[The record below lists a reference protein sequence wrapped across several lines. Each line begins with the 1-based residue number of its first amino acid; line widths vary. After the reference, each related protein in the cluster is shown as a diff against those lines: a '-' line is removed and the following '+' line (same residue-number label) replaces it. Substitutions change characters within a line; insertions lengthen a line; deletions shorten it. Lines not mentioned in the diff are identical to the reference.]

1 MVIMGLLLAVLAVSC
16 AGGSGIPVTTQEAK
30 PASTL
35 VTIKVEPV
43 SALIDE
49 VVSIQLSGL
58 APGQNVTVRARTRF
72 HTSHVWE
79 SYATFMAD
87 KNGSVDVSAQQPLT
101 GTYET
106 ADPMGLFWSMIPP
119 RGEDATSFGDGLDP
133 VVIDLIVEVDGK
145 TAVSAQLERL
155 FVAPEVTRVPVREN
169 GLVGTLF
176 LPGDSGPY
184 PAVIVLGGSD
194 GGLHEE
200 GAALLASHGYAA
212 LALAYFHAETLPSA
226 LINIP
231 LEYFETAINWLQSH
245 DRVDGKRLGIM
256 GTSRGGEL
264 ALLVAATFPG
274 IRAVVGYVPSG
285 VVWGGMSRYGRAA
298 WTYQGTPVPYV
309 PIIPTAEFMQDQMKR
324 SRKAPMAYTP
334 LFLANL
340 ENMAAVEKAI
350 IAVENINGPV
360 LLISGQ
366 DDQIWPSTLMSE
378 MVIDRL
384 AQHNHPYPYEHLSYE
399 GVGHFIGAPYF
410 PTTLTQGKH
419 PLTRELMAFGGNA
432 KDNAFAQADS
442 WTRVLDFLKESLT
455 SVDF

>member
-16 AGGSGIPVTTQEAK
+16 AGGSGIPVTTQEAE

-35 VTIKVEPV
+35 VTIKVEPAR
-43 SALIDE
+43 ALIDE
-49 VVSIQLSGL
+49 VVSIQLSDL

-106 ADPMGLFWSMIPP
+106 ADPMGLLWSMIPP
-119 RGEDATSFGDGLDP
+119 RGEDATSFEDGLDP
-133 VVIDLIVEVDGK
+133 VIIDLIVEVDGR
-145 TAVSAQLERL
+145 TAASAQLERL
-155 FVAPEVTRVPVREN
+155 FVAPEVTRVPAREN

-184 PAVIVLGGSD
+184 PAVIVLGGSN

-212 LALAYFHAETLPSA
+212 LALAYFHAETLPST
-226 LINIP
+226 LSNIP

-245 DRVDGKRLGIM
+245 DRVDNKRLGIM
-256 GTSRGGEL
+256 GASRGGEL
-264 ALLVAATFPG
+264 ALLVAATFPD

-285 VVWGGMSRYGRAA
+285 VVWGAMGQYGAA

-309 PIIPTAEFMQDQMKR
+309 PLIPTAEFTLDQRKR

-340 ENMAAVEKAI
+340 ENTAAVEKAI

-360 LLISGQ
+360 LLISAQ
-366 DDQIWPSTLMSE
+366 DDQVWPSTLMSE

-399 GVGHFIGAPYF
+399 GAGHFIIGPPYF
-410 PTTLTQGKH
+410 PTTPTQLRH
-419 PLTRELMAFGGNA
+419 PLTRKLMALGGHA
-432 KDNAFAQADS
+432 KGNAFAQADS